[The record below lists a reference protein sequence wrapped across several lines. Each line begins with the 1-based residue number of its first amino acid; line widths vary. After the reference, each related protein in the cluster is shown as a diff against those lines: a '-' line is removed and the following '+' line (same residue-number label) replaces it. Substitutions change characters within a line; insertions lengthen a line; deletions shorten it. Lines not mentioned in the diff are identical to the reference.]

1 MIRAGVLRARARALV
16 RHASALPDEVDAV
29 VIGGGSLGTS
39 AAYHLQQRGIGTALL
54 EAHQLTAGTTWHTA
68 GMLWRL
74 RPSYVDIEL
83 HAYTREKCISMEG
96 DDAIGIP
103 SWTENGGLFIACN
116 RERLAEYERLAET
129 GKYYGIESAVLSP
142 ADARAVH
149 PLLNV
154 DDVFGAIHSPSDGTI
169 DASGVVHAYAKGAR
183 ALGARVAEGVAV
195 RAVETEPYTTA
206 GGASARRVVAVVTAD
221 GQRIRTRAVVNACGA
236 WANEVAEMAG
246 ARLPLRAMKHAYVVT
261 DSLEGMHG
269 GLPNVRDH
277 DLSIYLKAQG
287 DALALG
293 GYEVNP
299 EFWHGVGES
308 DDFAFTL
315 FELDWETFM
324 QNTEGHIQRC
334 PAVESAGIKSTVCGP
349 ESFTPDHKPLV
360 GPEPSVRGLFH
371 CCGFNS
377 MGMMLGGGI
386 GRELATWIDTGAPEL
401 DLFGFDPARFHPEC
415 VADGTWV
422 TQATHES
429 YAKTYSIVF
438 PHDEPLASRGARTS
452 ALHDALRA
460 RGCVHQARH
469 GFERPGFFS
478 RDDGAA
484 AAPKPYDY
492 YGAYAEG
499 GWRLAPDHADV
510 AAHAEHR

>member
-1 MIRAGVLRARARALV
+1 
-16 RHASALPDEVDAV
+16 
-29 VIGGGSLGTS
+29 
-39 AAYHLQQRGIGTALL
+39 
-54 EAHQLTAGTTWHTA
+54 
-68 GMLWRL
+68 
-74 RPSYVDIEL
+74 
-83 HAYTREKCISMEG
+83 
-96 DDAIGIP
+96 
-103 SWTENGGLFIACN
+103 
-116 RERLAEYERLAET
+116 
-129 GKYYGIESAVLSP
+129 
-142 ADARAVH
+142 
-149 PLLNV
+149 
-154 DDVFGAIHSPSDGTI
+154 
-169 DASGVVHAYAKGAR
+169 
-183 ALGARVAEGVAV
+183 
-195 RAVETEPYTTA
+195 
-206 GGASARRVVAVVTAD
+206 
-221 GQRIRTRAVVNACGA
+221 
-236 WANEVAEMAG
+236 
-246 ARLPLRAMKHAYVVT
+246 
-261 DSLEGMHG
+261 
-269 GLPNVRDH
+269 
-277 DLSIYLKAQG
+277 
-287 DALALG
+287 
-293 GYEVNP
+293 
-299 EFWHGVGES
+299 
-308 DDFAFTL
+308 
-315 FELDWETFM
+315 
-324 QNTEGHIQRC
+324 
-334 PAVESAGIKSTVCGP
+334 
-349 ESFTPDHKPLV
+349 
-360 GPEPSVRGLFH
+360 
-371 CCGFNS
+371 